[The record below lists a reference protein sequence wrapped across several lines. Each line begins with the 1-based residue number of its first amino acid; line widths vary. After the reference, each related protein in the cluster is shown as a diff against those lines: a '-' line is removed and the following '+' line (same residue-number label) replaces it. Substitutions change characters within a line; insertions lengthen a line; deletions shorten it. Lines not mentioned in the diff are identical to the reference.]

1 MQNQA
6 PKLVIMAAGMGSRF
20 GGLKQMEPVDK
31 EGHSIIDFSMYDA
44 RRAGFRDLVF
54 IIKREHDALFRE
66 RIGNRMERFFNVEYV
81 YQELTDIPAGCT
93 VPDGRVKPWG
103 TGQAIACC
111 RNVLHGPFAVINSDD
126 FYGRTAF
133 SEIYEFLRTND
144 DEHCYAMVGYRVR
157 NTVTEFG
164 SVARGVCEVQNGM
177 LMGITERTK
186 IYQRGDH
193 AAYTEDGE
201 HFVDLPGDTI
211 VSMNIWGFT
220 QPTVSEFWTRLGAF
234 FEKEVPL
241 DPLKRE
247 FYLPS
252 VVNQQLEEG
261 TARVRV
267 LPCEEVWHGVT
278 YREDLASVKE
288 AIRALKAAGVYEE
301 RLWPDT
307 KD

>member
-1 MQNQA
+1 MDRQK
-6 PKLVIMAAGMGSRF
+6 PTLVIMAAGMGSRF
-20 GGLKQMEPVDK
+20 GGLKQIEPVDP
-31 EGHSIIDFSMYDA
+31 EGHILIDFSLYDA
-44 RRAGFRDLVF
+44 WRAGFRDVVF
-54 IIKREHDALFRE
+54 IIKREMEAEFRE
-66 RIGNRMERFFNVEYV
+66 CIGDRMEQYFHVSYV
-81 YQELTDIPAGCT
+81 YQDLDRLPEGIEAPE
-93 VPDGRVKPWG
+93 GRTKPWG
-103 TGQAIACC
+103 TGHALACC
-111 RNVLHGPFAVINSDD
+111 KGVVNGPFAVINADD

-133 SEIYEFLRTND
+133 SEIYDFLAAQT
-144 DEHCYAMVGYRVR
+144 DESKYAMVGYRLK

-177 LMGITERTK
+177 LRGITERTK

-220 QPTVSEFWTRLGAF
+220 RPMVSELWTRLGTF
-234 FEKEVPL
+234 FKTEVPQE
-241 DPLKRE
+241 PLKRE

-252 VVNQQLEEG
+252 AVNGQLEEG

-278 YREDLASVKE
+278 YREDLASVKD

>member
-193 AAYTEDGE
+193 ASYTEDGE

-288 AIRALKAAGVYEE
+288 AICALKAAGVYEE
-301 RLWPDT
+301 RLWPD
-307 KD
+307 

>member
-288 AIRALKAAGVYEE
+288 AICALKAAGGYEE
-301 RLWPDT
+301 RLWPD
-307 KD
+307 

>member
-6 PKLVIMAAGMGSRF
+6 PKLVIIAAGMGSRF

-261 TARVRV
+261 TSRVRV

-288 AIRALKAAGVYEE
+288 AICALKAAGVYEE
-301 RLWPDT
+301 RLWPD
-307 KD
+307 

>member
-288 AIRALKAAGVYEE
+288 AICALKAAGIYEE
-301 RLWPDT
+301 HLWPD
-307 KD
+307 

>member
-81 YQELTDIPAGCT
+81 YQELTDIPAGYT

-288 AIRALKAAGVYEE
+288 AICALKAAGVYEE
-301 RLWPDT
+301 RLWPD
-307 KD
+307 

>member
-54 IIKREHDALFRE
+54 IIKREHDAIFRE

-288 AIRALKAAGVYEE
+288 AICALKAAGVYEE
-301 RLWPDT
+301 RLWPD
-307 KD
+307 

>member
-278 YREDLASVKE
+278 YREDKPV
-288 AIRALKAAGVYEE
+288 ITAAVSQMTADGEYPED
-301 RLWPDT
+301 L
-307 KD
+307 

>member
-278 YREDLASVKE
+278 YREDLASVKD

-301 RLWPDT
+301 RLWPD
-307 KD
+307 

>member
-1 MQNQA
+1 MHRQA
-6 PKLVIMAAGMGSRF
+6 PALVIMAAGMGSRF
-20 GGLKQMEPVDK
+20 GGLKQMEPVDT

-44 RRAGFRDLVF
+44 YRAGFLDLVF

-66 RIGNRMERFFNVEYV
+66 RIGSRMERFFHVSYV
-81 YQELTDIPAGCT
+81 YQELTDIPDGCA
-93 VPDGRVKPWG
+93 VPEGRVKPWG
-103 TGQAIACC
+103 TGQAVACC

-126 FYGRTAF
+126 YYGRTAF
-133 SEIYEFLRTND
+133 QEIYDFLSDND
-144 DEHCYAMVGYRVR
+144 DPHRYAMVGYRVK
-157 NTVTEFG
+157 NTVTKFG

-288 AIRALKAAGVYEE
+288 AICALKAAGVYEE
-301 RLWPDT
+301 RLWPD
-307 KD
+307 

>member
-267 LPCEEVWHGVT
+267 RPCEEVWHGVT
-278 YREDLASVKE
+278 YREALASVKE
-288 AIRALKAAGVYEE
+288 AICALKAAGVYEE
-301 RLWPDT
+301 RLWPD
-307 KD
+307 

>member
-144 DEHCYAMVGYRVR
+144 DEHCYAKVGYRVR

-288 AIRALKAAGVYEE
+288 AICALKAAGVYEE
-301 RLWPDT
+301 RLWPD
-307 KD
+307 

>member
-201 HFVDLPGDTI
+201 HFVDLPDDTI

-288 AIRALKAAGVYEE
+288 AICALKAAGVYEE
-301 RLWPDT
+301 RLWPD
-307 KD
+307 

>member
-1 MQNQA
+1 MDRQK
-6 PKLVIMAAGMGSRF
+6 PTLVIMAAGMGSRF
-20 GGLKQMEPVDK
+20 GGLKQIEPIDP
-31 EGHSIIDFSMYDA
+31 EGHIIIDFSLFDA
-44 RRAGFRDLVF
+44 WRAGFRDVVF
-54 IIKREHDALFRE
+54 IIKREMEAEFRE
-66 RIGNRMERFFNVEYV
+66 CIGDRMEQYFHVSYV
-81 YQELTDIPAGCT
+81 YQDLDRLPEGIEAPE
-93 VPDGRVKPWG
+93 GRTKPWG
-103 TGQAIACC
+103 TGHALACC
-111 RNVLHGPFAVINSDD
+111 KGVVNGPFAVINADD
-126 FYGRTAF
+126 FYGHTAF
-133 SEIYEFLRTND
+133 SEIYDFLAAQT
-144 DEHCYAMVGYRVR
+144 DESKYAMVGYRLK

-288 AIRALKAAGVYEE
+288 AICALKAAGVYEE
-301 RLWPDT
+301 RLWPD
-307 KD
+307 

>member
-1 MQNQA
+1 MHMQKQA

-20 GGLKQMEPVDK
+20 GGLKQMEPVDA

-54 IIKREHDALFRE
+54 IIKREHETLFRE
-66 RIGNRMERFFNVEYV
+66 RIGDRMERYFNVEYV
-81 YQELTDIPAGCT
+81 YQELTDIPAGYA
-93 VPDGRVKPWG
+93 VPEGRVKPWG
-103 TGQAIACC
+103 TGQAVACC

-133 SEIYEFLRTND
+133 SEIYDFLSTNS
-144 DEHCYAMVGYRVR
+144 DERCYAMVGYRVR

-177 LMGITERTK
+177 LVGITERTK

-201 HFVDLPGDTI
+201 HFADLPGDTI
-211 VSMNIWGFT
+211 VSMNLWGFT
-220 QPTVSEFWTRLGAF
+220 QPMVSELWTRLGTF

-252 VVNQQLEEG
+252 AVNGQLEEG

-278 YREDLASVKE
+278 YREDLSSVKE

-301 RLWPDT
+301 RLWPD
-307 KD
+307 

>member
-193 AAYTEDGE
+193 ATYTEDGE

-288 AIRALKAAGVYEE
+288 AICALKAAGVYEE
-301 RLWPDT
+301 CLWPD
-307 KD
+307 

>member
-20 GGLKQMEPVDK
+20 GGLKQMEPVDR

-54 IIKREHDALFRE
+54 IIKREHEALFRE
-66 RIGNRMERFFNVEYV
+66 RIGTRMERFFHVEYV
-81 YQELTDIPAGCT
+81 YQELTDIPAGYS

-103 TGQAIACC
+103 TGQAVACC

-267 LPCEEVWHGVT
+267 LPCEEVWYGVT

-288 AIRALKAAGVYEE
+288 AICALKAAGVYEE
-301 RLWPDT
+301 RLWPD
-307 KD
+307 

>member
-164 SVARGVCEVQNGM
+164 SVARGVCEGQNGM

-288 AIRALKAAGVYEE
+288 AICALKAAGVYEE
-301 RLWPDT
+301 RLWPD
-307 KD
+307 